1 MTRTSL
7 VAPEAFPSTESAT
20 RHIISLAGGWELAPL
35 DDAAAPGVTADRT
48 ADTTRRYAR
57 GGCHVAVDLLEACNW
72 CGRLS
77 WRVVDDTLTCDEIA
91 VSSASAISF
100 ISDHVTNTYIISLQ
114 LFPE

>member
-1 MTRTSL
+1 M
-7 VAPEAFPSTESAT
+7 
-20 RHIISLAGGWELAPL
+20 
-35 DDAAAPGVTADRT
+35 
-48 ADTTRRYAR
+48 
-57 GGCHVAVDLLEACNW
+57 DLLEACNW

-77 WRVVDDTLTCDEIA
+77 WRVVDETLTCDEIA